1 MFCPQCGSKLP
12 DGAAFCGECGAS
24 VKARV
29 DAGVST
35 DAAPASAAAPAPA
48 AAAPVANVDAPGA
61 SASQAS
67 AAESGQTYTTPAANA
82 GVPGSAPAPAP
93 AAGVSSVDLLTV
105 FFEHKKK
112 FAIGGGVLVALI
124 AVALF
129 LTPSGNTTT
138 STTSA
143 SLTTGDDS
151 TETVQVTKATKVPLS
166 QALSKKGVWFWSSS
180 GSGISSSTSGLH
192 FALVFDGKGNV
203 TEYYTT
209 GLTAA
214 SLKGKSTDEIIKL
227 VKKADK
233 DWFKKGQQE
242 KVVYYTGEITS
253 TKKRIAAIQNGTSSG
268 DESRYTEDLNKYQE
282 AIKQVKAL
290 KYEAPSANPFS
301 LHIVTGAD
309 GKSTNT
315 ETIQL
320 TAFEDRYITVR
331 TNDSSQANG
340 VSAEYVCSEEAR
352 QIEFTE
358 SSSSGVSSFSG
369 MSFRQFG
376 SLTKLLDDGVN
387 EQYVLDKSTAKGVIV
402 DI

>member
-29 DAGVST
+29 DAAGAP
-35 DAAPASAAAPAPA
+35 DAAQDAAAATAAAPSATASAAGQAPAAAPAQ
-48 AAAPVANVDAPGA
+48 A
-61 SASQAS
+61 STAS
-67 AAESGQTYTTPAANA
+67 AANTGIPGAA
-82 GVPGSAPAPAP
+82 SAPA
-93 AAGVSSVDLLTV
+93 GNKSSVDLLTV

-112 FAIGGGVLVALI
+112 FAIGGGVLVAVI

-129 LTPSGNTTT
+129 LTPSGNATTSQTGAT

-143 SLTTGDDS
+143 SSTTGDDS
-151 TETVQVTKATKVPLS
+151 SEAETVQVTKATKVPLS
-166 QALSKKGVWFWSSS
+166 KALSKKGVWFWSSK
-180 GSGISSSTSGLH
+180 GISSSTDELPS
-192 FALVFDGKGNV
+192 ALVFDGKGNV

-233 DWFKKGQQE
+233 DWFKREQKE
-242 KVVYYTGEITS
+242 EIVFYTGQITS
-253 TKKRIAAIQNGTSSG
+253 TKKDIAAIQNGTQSG
-268 DESRYTEDLNKYQE
+268 NESQYTEKLNKYQE
-282 AIKQVKAL
+282 AIKQVKAI

-320 TAFEDRYITVR
+320 TAFEDRYITVS

-340 VSAEYVCSEEAR
+340 VSAKYVCSEEAK

-358 SSSSGVSSFSG
+358 DSSSGVSSFSG

-376 SLTKLLDDGVN
+376 GLTKLLDQGVN
-387 EQYVLDKSTAKGVIV
+387 EQYVLDKSTAKGVTV

>member
-29 DAGVST
+29 DAGAAT

-48 AAAPVANVDAPGA
+48 TAAPAGAPGA
-61 SASQAS
+61 SANQAS
-67 AAESGQTYTTPAANA
+67 AAEPGQTYATPAANTGIPGAASASA
-82 GVPGSAPAPAP
+82 GNK
-93 AAGVSSVDLLTV
+93 SSVDLLTV

-112 FAIGGGVLVALI
+112 FAIGGGVLVAVI

-129 LTPSGNTTT
+129 LTPSGNATT

-143 SLTTGDDS
+143 ISTTGDDS
-151 TETVQVTKATKVPLS
+151 SETETVQVTKATKVPLS
-166 QALSKKGVWFWSSS
+166 KALSKKGVWFWSSS
-180 GSGISSSTSGLH
+180 GSGISSSTSGLRS
-192 FALVFDGKGNV
+192 ALVFDGKGNV

-233 DWFKKGQQE
+233 DWFKKEQQE
-242 KVVYYTGEITS
+242 KVDYYTGEITS
-253 TKKRIAAIQNGTSSG
+253 TKKDIAAIQNGTQSG
-268 DESRYTEDLNKYQE
+268 NESQYTEDLNKYQE

-376 SLTKLLDDGVN
+376 GLTKLLDQGVN
-387 EQYVLDKSTAKGVIV
+387 EQYVLDKSTAKGVVV

>member
-1 MFCPQCGSKLP
+1 MT
-12 DGAAFCGECGAS
+12 EC
-24 VKARV
+24 
-29 DAGVST
+29 
-35 DAAPASAAAPAPA
+35 
-48 AAAPVANVDAPGA
+48 
-61 SASQAS
+61 
-67 AAESGQTYTTPAANA
+67 
-82 GVPGSAPAPAP
+82 
-93 AAGVSSVDLLTV
+93 
-105 FFEHKKK
+105 
-112 FAIGGGVLVALI
+112 
-124 AVALF
+124 
-129 LTPSGNTTT
+129 
-138 STTSA
+138 
-143 SLTTGDDS
+143 
-151 TETVQVTKATKVPLS
+151 
-166 QALSKKGVWFWSSS
+166 
-180 GSGISSSTSGLH
+180 
-192 FALVFDGKGNV
+192 
-203 TEYYTT
+203 YTT

-233 DWFKKGQQE
+233 DWFKKEQQE
-242 KVVYYTGEITS
+242 KVDYYTGKITS
-253 TKKRIAAIQNGTSSG
+253 TKKSIAAIQNGTSSG

-320 TAFEDRYITVR
+320 TAFEERYITVR

-358 SSSSGVSSFSG
+358 SSTSGMSSFSG

-376 SLTKLLDDGVN
+376 SLTKCLDAGVN